1 MLKCVGVRR
10 TQGASDTMTWDSIY
24 FSLMNDH
31 APDTEGIHCE
41 AIKISKE
48 DYPKVVGRPYENYRE
63 FLDKNVSVQY
73 FNAGNRLKL
82 AEFSILPDQPAN
94 NVNNVKK

>member
-48 DYPKVVGRPYENYRE
+48 D
-63 FLDKNVSVQY
+63 
-73 FNAGNRLKL
+73 
-82 AEFSILPDQPAN
+82 
-94 NVNNVKK
+94 